1 MSIISP
7 ILFDE
12 IFLFWQ
18 QLWTTAVDT
27 LNFFFV
33 YIFFNLSGVSNIQIK
48 SRKEPSCST
57 LDAWSFPAV
66 LLQDFLSRSYFFLL
80 SPFSSSLVS
89 CPFFMLVGSANN
101 RARQIPATI
110 GADTKLNFL
119 LLQDVRW
126 RLTTRRK
133 DMDDE
138 EPDDPLYD
146 IIL

>member
-1 MSIISP
+1 
-7 ILFDE
+7 
-12 IFLFWQ
+12 
-18 QLWTTAVDT
+18 
-27 LNFFFV
+27 
-33 YIFFNLSGVSNIQIK
+33 
-48 SRKEPSCST
+48 
-57 LDAWSFPAV
+57 
-66 LLQDFLSRSYFFLL
+66 
-80 SPFSSSLVS
+80 
-89 CPFFMLVGSANN
+89 MLVGSANN